1 LSGIQAE
8 ANPAPPQL
16 NSVITG
22 KGPHPILPAGGKV
35 AMEAKVGFVLMQ
47 AEARL
52 NIQAIYRHVRLSPG
66 VPRNNHCAI

>member
-1 LSGIQAE
+1 MLGSQAE
-8 ANPAPPQL
+8 TSQVQAQL
-16 NSVITG
+16 NSAITG

>member
-1 LSGIQAE
+1 M
-8 ANPAPPQL
+8 
-16 NSVITG
+16 
-22 KGPHPILPAGGKV
+22 PAGGKV